1 MMPAIL
7 LGESCMVTEVERER
21 DIENWKRMQFAS
33 DGGSGGDGSDGD
45 GLGGGD
51 MGRDRK
57 LLLEILDDLIADL
70 GVFGQALDTPALYE
84 FVREGTD
91 RTELLHM
98 GQLAHDMIAND
109 AIPKLKVLRA
119 DLEINYPLRH
129 AFLFSAGLTGNP
141 LFFKRQVSKKWGL
154 PKDLAWT
161 DRLAVVTFLNR
172 ARENFEMGAKILGSL
187 EEALKEFPGIKT
199 LLEAIDELLSIFDF
213 WSRHITRQHN
223 SRTYPNIGGRIIFA

>member
-1 MMPAIL
+1 
-7 LGESCMVTEVERER
+7 MVTEVERER

-84 FVREGTD
+84 FVRVQTD

-154 PKDLAWT
+154 PKDLAWA
-161 DRLAVVTFLNR
+161 DRLAVVTFLKR
-172 ARENFEMGAKILGSL
+172 ARKFRAGRKNPRQPRGGVEGVSRDQDPARSHRRAPVDLR
-187 EEALKEFPGIKT
+187 
-199 LLEAIDELLSIFDF
+199 LLVST
-213 WSRHITRQHN
+213 HHPPT
-223 SRTYPNIGGRIIFA
+223 